1 MFEISESSITAALQ
15 LSEDSSIDKKNKSSY
30 QHYLNTYDYPNGKK
44 MINFIGA
51 EKFIELNKSEDK
63 NRKRILRE
71 ILMKILKK
79 QKGPELFSLPMGI
92 NHFLEKFD
100 DNFKQVL
107 ENCDLLT
114 KFKNTEKSK
123 EIRDW
128 WREMATF
135 ARSVTDQNKIESGD
149 QGEEKTFEFEVNKLK
164 KLSIKKEPNWDSLY
178 DELLGYDIQSWDK
191 DINKIFID
199 SKASSNING
208 EFWFSKG
215 EWLTA
220 KREKNKY
227 FVYLWIKDD
236 LKPRIIN
243 FLELKKYINDYDI
256 INEKN
261 AFWPK
266 LRIIP
271 EGQN

>member
-1 MFEISESSITAALQ
+1 
-15 LSEDSSIDKKNKSSY
+15 
-30 QHYLNTYDYPNGKK
+30 

-128 WREMATF
+128 WREMANF

-178 DELLGYDIQSWDK
+178 DEMLGYDIQSWDK
-191 DINKIFID
+191 DMNKIFID
-199 SKASSNING
+199 SKASSKING

-220 KREKNKY
+220 KKEKNNY
-227 FVYLWIKDD
+227 FIYLWIKENVN
-236 LKPRIIN
+236 PRIIDY
-243 FLELKKYINDYDI
+243 LELKKYVNDYDI
-256 INEKN
+256 IKEKN

-271 EGQN
+271 EGKN